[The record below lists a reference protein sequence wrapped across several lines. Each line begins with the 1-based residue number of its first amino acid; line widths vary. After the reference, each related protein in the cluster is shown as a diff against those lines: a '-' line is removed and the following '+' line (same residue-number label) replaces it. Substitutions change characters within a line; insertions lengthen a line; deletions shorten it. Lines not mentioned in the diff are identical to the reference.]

1 MTIDAERLTNAMRV
15 FVTGATGQVGREV
28 ARVLAGEDLYLASHH
43 TDDVSDERIVDTI
56 VRERPHLVIHAAAMT
71 DVDACERQPA
81 QARLVNELGTRW
93 VARGA
98 ARAGSLLVA
107 VSTDYVFD
115 GDKGAP
121 YVESDPTRPLSVY
134 GATKLAG
141 ETAAREECPH
151 ACLVRTAWVFGTG
164 KNHFITWVL
173 NRVRQCEPVRA
184 VTDKC
189 GSPTWTKDLVAAIL
203 RLAERKAAGIY
214 HVAGAGSC
222 NWYEYA
228 QAILAVIAP
237 GHALEPIC
245 FADLKR
251 PAPRP
256 DNTAL
261 ASERLAELGVT
272 MRGWRE
278 MVEEY
283 LATHESGALSV
294 APPSHG

>member
-1 MTIDAERLTNAMRV
+1 MRV
-15 FVTGATGQVGREV
+15 FVTGAKGQVGREL
-28 ARVLAGEDLYLASHH
+28 ARVLAGEQLYLATHQV
-43 TDDVSDERIVDTI
+43 DEVSDERIVETI
-56 VRERPHLVIHAAAMT
+56 VRERPDLVIHAAAMT
-71 DVDACERQPA
+71 DVDACERDSE

-98 ARAGSLLVA
+98 ARAGAFLVA
-107 VSTDYVFD
+107 ISTDYVFD
-115 GDKGAP
+115 GNKGGP

-141 ETAAREECPH
+141 ETAAREECPRV
-151 ACLVRTAWVFGTG
+151 CIVRTAWVFGVG

-173 NRVRQCEPVRA
+173 NRVRQGEPVRA
-184 VTDKC
+184 VTDKY
-189 GSPTWTKDLVAAIL
+189 GSPTSTKDLVAAIL
-203 RLAERKAAGIY
+203 RLAECKATGIV
-214 HVAGAGSC
+214 HVAGAGWC

-228 QAILAVIAP
+228 QAILAVVAP
-237 GHALEPIC
+237 RHALEPIR

-261 ASERLAELGVT
+261 ASERLAALGVT

-283 LATHESGALSV
+283 LATQEPGVHPV

>member
-1 MTIDAERLTNAMRV
+1 MRV

-28 ARVLAGEDLYLASHH
+28 ARVLAGEHLYLATHQ
-43 TDDVSDERIVDTI
+43 TDEVSDERIVETI
-56 VRERPHLVIHAAAMT
+56 VRERPDLVIHAAAMT
-71 DVDACERQPA
+71 DVDAAERQPD

-93 VARGA
+93 VSRGA
-98 ARAGSLLVA
+98 ARAGAFLVA
-107 VSTDYVFD
+107 ISTDYVFD
-115 GDKGAP
+115 GNKGAP

-134 GATKLAG
+134 GVSKLAG

-151 ACLVRTAWVFGTG
+151 VCLVRTAWVFGVG
-164 KNHFITWVL
+164 KHHFISWVL
-173 NRVRQCEPVRA
+173 TRVRQGEPVRA
-184 VTDKC
+184 VTDKF
-189 GSPTWTKDLVAAIL
+189 GSPTSTKDLVAAIL
-203 RLAERKAAGIY
+203 RLAECHATGIY

-228 QAILAVIAP
+228 HAILARVAP
-237 GHALEPIC
+237 THALEPIR

-261 ASERLAELGVT
+261 TSERLAALGVT

-283 LATHESGALSV
+283 LAMHEAGAYPAV
-294 APPSHG
+294 PPSYG